1 MSVQAERG
9 IRAILDNLYTYF
21 ALLDTEGVVLE
32 INKAPLEQGG
42 YRREDVVGRRFQD
55 TPWWTHDDAV
65 RAQLVAALESARS
78 GRTVRHDVV
87 VRMGERLTPIEF
99 QLSPVLDAQGAV
111 EGLLAAGVDVSAR
124 HQADKDLRDSSE
136 LLSLF
141 IRNSPIYAFIKEVS
155 PGQSRVLRASE
166 NYVDMLGLTG
176 SEMVGKSMA
185 DLFPAEFAAKITADD
200 WSVASGGCVLTLD
213 EELNDRHY
221 TTVKFPIVLSDRTL
235 LAGYTIDVTDR
246 RRAEDALRA
255 SLARVERLHAQMIT
269 LSQMTHMLLGCEDR
283 GEAYEVVS
291 RGGASLFKGSHGAL
305 TVYDAGGTRL
315 RVVAR
320 WGQPPVPDVFLA
332 SDCWA
337 ARLGA
342 PHEVSEATQQVPCRH
357 FTTPHDGPSLCLPL
371 SVRGEPLGLLHVGS
385 GRGLGGEAFE
395 DLRLLALKASGVIE
409 MALSNLAL
417 QETLRAQAIRDPLT
431 GLFNRR
437 FLDESL
443 PRELMRRRRT
453 GEPLVVAML
462 DLDHFKDFNDSFGH
476 EAGDL
481 VLQAVGS
488 LLLRSV
494 RTSDLACRYG
504 GEELTLVMPRAGL
517 DDARLRLETLRRAV
531 SEVRVE
537 RQGQALP
544 AITVS
549 IGAVAALP
557 GEQDGPALL
566 GRADAALYRAK
577 REGRDRVVV
586 AEPAEPALERPPGR

>member
-1 MSVQAERG
+1 MSVQVERG

-21 ALLDTEGVVLE
+21 ALLDIGGVVLE
-32 INKAPLEQGG
+32 VNRAPLEQGG
-42 YRREDVVGRRFQD
+42 YRREDVAGRPFQD
-55 TPWWTHDDAV
+55 TPWWTHDPAV
-65 RAQLVAALESARS
+65 RAQLVAALDSARA

-87 VRMGERLTPIEF
+87 VRMGDRLTPIEF
-99 QLSPVLDAQGAV
+99 QLSPVLDGQGAV

-124 HQADKDLRDSSE
+124 QQAEQDLRDSNE

-141 IRNSPIYAFIKEVS
+141 VRNSPIYAYIKEVTPS
-155 PGQSRVLRASE
+155 ESRVLRASE
-166 NYVDMLGLTG
+166 NWLEMLGLTG
-176 SEMVGKSMA
+176 SQMVGKTMGE
-185 DLFPAEFAAKITADD
+185 LFPPEFAARITADD
-200 WSVASGGCVLTLD
+200 WTVASGGCVLTLD
-213 EELNDRHY
+213 EELNGRHY

-235 LAGYTIDVTDR
+235 LAGYTIDITDR

-255 SLARVERLHAQMIT
+255 SLARVERFHAQMLT
-269 LSQMTHMLLGCEDR
+269 LGQMTHMLLGCEDR
-283 GEAYEVVS
+283 SEAYEVIA
-291 RGGASLFKGSHGAL
+291 RGGAGLFKGSHGAL
-305 TVYDAGGTRL
+305 TVYDAAGTRL

-320 WGQPPVPDVFLA
+320 WGQPAPPDAFPA

-342 PHEVSEATQQVPCRH
+342 PHEVSEATKQVPCRH
-357 FTTPHDGPSLCLPL
+357 FAAPQDGPSLCLPL
-371 SVRGEPLGLLHVGS
+371 SVRGEPLGLLHVGG
-385 GRGLGGEAFE
+385 GRGLGNEAFE
-395 DLRLLALKASGVIE
+395 DLRMLALKVSGVVE
-409 MALSNLAL
+409 LALSNLAL
-417 QETLRAQAIRDPLT
+417 QETLRAQAMRDPLT

-443 PRELMRRRRT
+443 PRELTRRRRT

-481 VLQAVGS
+481 VLQAVGG

-517 DDARLRLETLRRAV
+517 DDARLRLETLRRTVADL
-531 SEVRVE
+531 RVPH
-537 RQGQALP
+537 QGRDLP
-544 AITVS
+544 AVTVS
-549 IGAVAALP
+549 IGAVAARP
-557 GEQDGPALL
+557 GDLDAPALL
-566 GRADAALYRAK
+566 ARADAELYRAK

-586 AEPAEPALERPPGR
+586 GEAP